1 MIGMT
6 KRWSGATPLITAAEA
21 FPLLERRAASAERE
35 VSLLFRV
42 FDTRMALRNE
52 TARDLAL
59 AEGGGEDWAALLVA
73 VARRGVKVRLQ
84 VSDFDPIG
92 GAALHREAWGS
103 LRHLSARAAAA
114 GVGQPIEAMAAR
126 HPAGLDAFWRRIF
139 ACRARRELKR
149 IHAREGDAFETLPS
163 LRAAE
168 EASPPRLFP
177 VTHHQKIAVVDG
189 AFALVGGLDFDERR
203 WDTPDHDRPAA
214 ETWRDVTLA
223 VEGRAVAEVARA
235 GAAIWSDAAADW
247 AARDDRAP
255 LPSLA
260 EPGEW
265 RAEPEAEADPL
276 LSVVMTRSSPAGGPF
291 AFAPRRTDDGT
302 ERAVLGLIGSARRFL
317 YVETQFIRCMC
328 VVRALT
334 AAARAEPRLELVLV
348 LPFAPEAYAFQ
359 GRRDT
364 ATRHGEALQF
374 RTLERLRA
382 VFGERAAILSPAK
395 PARRTKA
402 DEFVAHGAGAVY
414 VHSKVL
420 IADGAA
426 ALIGSANLNGRS
438 LRWDTEVSLVWRD
451 EAEVGA
457 FQARLAE
464 SWLGEPHGPRDRAAT
479 WREAATLNASKP
491 PDLRKGFLL
500 PHDMKRPARFGR
512 IFPLLPD
519 DLF

>member
-1 MIGMT
+1 MA
-6 KRWSGATPLITAAEA
+6 KRRSGATPLITAAEA

-42 FDTRMALRNE
+42 FDTRMTLRDE
-52 TARDLAL
+52 AARDLAR
-59 AEGGGEDWAALLVA
+59 AEGGGEDWAGLLVA
-73 VARRGVKVRLQ
+73 VARKGVKVRLQ

-92 GAALHREAWGS
+92 GAALHREAWAS
-103 LRHLSARAAAA
+103 LRHLSARAASA
-114 GVGQPIEAMAAR
+114 GGGLPIEAMAAR
-126 HPAGLDAFWRRIF
+126 HPAGLGLFWRRLF
-139 ACRARRELKR
+139 AARARRELKR
-149 IHAREGDAFETLPS
+149 IHAQEEDAFATHPS
-163 LRAAE
+163 LRGAA

-177 VTHHQKIAVVDG
+177 VTHHQKVAVVDG

-223 VEGRAVAEVARA
+223 VDGPAVAGVAHA
-235 GAAIWSDAAADW
+235 GAAIWSDASADW
-247 AARDDRAP
+247 AERDDRAA

-260 EPGEW
+260 EPRVW
-265 RAEPEAEADPL
+265 RAEPEGEPDPL
-276 LSVVMTRSSPAGGPF
+276 LAVVMTRSVPAGGAF
-291 AFAPRRTDDGT
+291 AFAPRRTDGET
-302 ERAVLGLIGSARRFL
+302 ERAVLGLIWSARRFL
-317 YVETQFIRCMC
+317 YIETQFIRCRR
-328 VVRALT
+328 VVDALT

-348 LPFAPEAYAFQ
+348 LPFAPEAYAFE

-364 ATRHGEALQF
+364 ATRHGEALQL
-374 RTLERLRA
+374 RTLRRLRA
-382 VFGERAAILSPAK
+382 AFGERAAILSPAK
-395 PARRTKA
+395 PARRKKA
-402 DEFVAHGAGAVY
+402 DDFVAHGAGAVY

-420 IADGAA
+420 IADGVA

-464 SWLGEPHGPRDRAAT
+464 SWLGEPHGPPDRAAT

>member
-1 MIGMT
+1 MIGMA
-6 KRWSGATPLITAAEA
+6 KRRSGATPLITAAEA
-21 FPLLERRAASAERE
+21 FPLLERRAASAARE

-42 FDTRMALRNE
+42 FDTRTALRDE
-52 TARDLAL
+52 AARELAL
-59 AEGGGEDWAALLVA
+59 SEGGGEDWAALLLA

-92 GAALHREAWGS
+92 GAALHREAWAS
-103 LRHLSARAAAA
+103 LRHLSARAAEA
-114 GVGQPIEAMAAR
+114 GGGPRIEAMAAR
-126 HPAGLDAFWRRIF
+126 HPAGLGAFWRRVF
-139 ACRARRELKR
+139 AGRARRELKH
-149 IHAREGDAFETLPS
+149 IHAREENAFETHPS
-163 LRAAE
+163 LRAAA

-177 VTHHQKIAVVDG
+177 VTHHQKIASVDG
-189 AFALVGGLDFDERR
+189 DFALVGGLDFDERR

-223 VEGRAVAEVARA
+223 VEGPAAAEVARA
-235 GAAIWSDAAADW
+235 GAAIWSDAAAEW
-247 AARDDRAP
+247 RARDDRAP

-260 EPGEW
+260 EPREW

-276 LSVVMTRSSPAGGPF
+276 LEVVMTRSAPAGGPL

-317 YVETQFIRCMC
+317 YVETQFIRCAR
-328 VVRALT
+328 VVGALV
-334 AAARAEPRLELVLV
+334 AAARGAPELELVLV
-348 LPFAPEAYAFQ
+348 LPFAPEAYAFE

-374 RTLERLRA
+374 RTLTRLRDA
-382 VFGERAAILSPAK
+382 FGERAVILSPAK
-395 PARRTKA
+395 PARRTEA
-402 DEFVAHGAGAVY
+402 DDFVAHGAGAVY

-451 EAEVGA
+451 EAQVRA

-464 SWLGEPHGPRDRAAT
+464 SWLGEPEGPVDRAAT
-479 WREAATLNASKP
+479 WRQAARLNAAKP
-491 PDLRKGFLL
+491 PDLRNGFLL
-500 PHDMKRPARFGR
+500 PHDLKRPARFGR

>member
-1 MIGMT
+1 MA
-6 KRWSGATPLITAAEA
+6 KRGSGATPLITAAEA
-21 FPLLERRAASAERE
+21 FPLLEQRAASAERE
-35 VSLLFRV
+35 ISLLFRV
-42 FDTRMALRNE
+42 FDTRMALRDE
-52 TARDLAL
+52 AVRGLAL

-92 GAALHREAWGS
+92 GASLHREAWAS
-103 LRHLSARAAAA
+103 LRHLSGRAAAA
-114 GVGQPIEAMAAR
+114 GGGLPIEAMAAR
-126 HPAGLDAFWRRIF
+126 HPAGLGKFWRRVF
-139 ACRARRELKR
+139 AARARRELKR
-149 IHAREGDAFETLPS
+149 IRAAEKDAFATHPS
-163 LRAAE
+163 LRAAA
-168 EASPPRLFP
+168 EASPPRLYP
-177 VTHHQKIAVVDG
+177 VTHHQKVAAVDG

-203 WDTPDHDRPAA
+203 WDAPDHDRPAA

-223 VEGRAVAEVARA
+223 VEGPAAAEAARA
-235 GAAIWSDAAADW
+235 GAAIWNDASSDW

-260 EPGEW
+260 EPRAW
-265 RAEPEAEADPL
+265 RAAPEAEADPL
-276 LSVVMTRSSPAGGPF
+276 LTVVMTRSVPACGPF

-302 ERAVLGLIGSARRFL
+302 ERAVLELIGSAKRFL
-317 YVETQFIRCMC
+317 YIETQFIRCRR
-328 VVRALT
+328 VVRALA

-348 LPFAPEAYAFQ
+348 LPFAPEAYAFE

-374 RTLERLRA
+374 RTLKHLRA
-382 VFGERAAILSPAK
+382 AFGARAAILSPAK

-402 DEFVAHGAGAVY
+402 DDFVAHGAGAVY

-438 LRWDTEVSLVWRD
+438 LRWDTEVSLVWRN
-451 EAEVGA
+451 AGEVDA

-464 SWLGEPHGPRDRAAT
+464 SWLGELQGPPDRAAT
-479 WREAATLNASKP
+479 WREAAALNASKP

-500 PHDMKRPARFGR
+500 PHDLKRPARFGR